1 MTPEPATRSLHVP
14 RRTGAAPAAGQKM
27 IDTARLH
34 IREFEEP
41 DLPALLTLVANPQVM
56 GFSDGTES
64 EIAARN
70 PGWK

>member
-1 MTPEPATRSLHVP
+1 
-14 RRTGAAPAAGQKM
+14 M